1 MRITWA
7 ELKAKTMTPASIRKA
22 RVMAEKELAE
32 IELSELRAA
41 LDVTQVELANRL
53 KVTQTAIS
61 RLEGRKDWHLSTLS
75 DYVEKLGGE
84 LEVRAVFPERSV
96 RLTHVVSRSNSG
108 KHRRKTSSKALKPVA

>member
-1 MRITWA
+1 MSWS
-7 ELKAKTMTPASIRKA
+7 EFKAKTFKPAEIKRIRA
-22 RVMAEKELAE
+22 MAEKELAE
-32 IELSELRAA
+32 IELAELRAA

-108 KHRRKTSSKALKPVA
+108 KHRRKTTSKALKPVA